1 MIGRAAT
8 HTILSFGKASRK
20 RGLPSCAAMA
30 FLRRV
35 FEPQP
40 AGPSAAAGE
49 LSAPQRATV
58 GRWPV
63 AVLAAVRRAPEL
75 VGLIGVAALLNLW
88 ALGRNGWAN
97 TYYSAAVRSMAA
109 SWHAFLYA
117 SMDRSGV
124 MTVDKPPL
132 SLWVQTLSV
141 RLFGFHP
148 LAILVPQALIGVASV
163 VLVYDLVRRRFGRVG
178 GFVAGLALATT
189 PIAVAMSR
197 DNNPDALLTL
207 CCVAAVWFAVRG
219 FEDGRTRWL
228 VLAGIAVGLGFE
240 TKMLVAFVVVPAI
253 VLAWLWIAP
262 RGRLAAIRQLLA
274 GGAAMLVVAG
284 AWPLLVM
291 LTPAS
296 DRPWISGTSD
306 NSILSLIFGYNGLGR
321 VTGQNGG
328 PGGGGANGAFAQGT
342 GPFRLLNA
350 SLGGQDGWL
359 LGLAI
364 AGAVVVGLACRVRRR
379 DPRTAWLV
387 VVAGSFLVTAALFSY
402 AHGIFHPYYVV
413 LLAPFTAA
421 LAGAGVA
428 AVLRR
433 ELPVALT
440 GTFVLVAGGVCEFV
454 VLHDYTTQ
462 LSWLRVVLPLICGG
476 AAGALFVLGDT
487 RARAWAMGA
496 GVAALLIAPT
506 IWAIDTLGY
515 STPSTFPAGGPQSE
529 NTAAPLAGGFPG
541 GFARGGFPA
550 QPGVTIPGAPPG
562 AGSAAGQAGGGSSSS
577 LFGGGN
583 QGTTPGRRPRF
594 GGAGGGFAGFGL
606 GGGGGGG
613 LFGSS
618 DPSLRPA
625 ETYVRSHG
633 GGTIAVAS
641 QSVAATAILAN
652 DANVAGIG
660 GFTGQESD
668 PSISWLAGE
677 VASGRIRWVLV
688 GGIVSTGVG
697 ARPGAEAAQN
707 AVVAACKPVSAVS
720 GSFYDCGGRAAA
732 LRALS

>member
-1 MIGRAAT
+1 MIGRAAA
-8 HTILSFGKASRK
+8 HTILSFAKASRK
-20 RGLPSCAAMA
+20 RGLQSCGAMA

-40 AGPSAAAGE
+40 AGPTTAGE
-49 LSAPQRATV
+49 LGAPQGATI
-58 GRWPV
+58 GRRPI

-88 ALGRNGWAN
+88 AIGRNGWAN

-109 SWHAFLYA
+109 SWHDFLYA

-163 VLVYDLVRRRFGRVG
+163 VLVYDLVRRRFGRIG

-387 VVAGSFLVTAALFSY
+387 VVAGSLLVTAALFSY

-433 ELPVALT
+433 ELPAAFA
-440 GTFVLVAGGVCEFV
+440 GTFVLVAGVICEFV
-454 VLHDYTTQ
+454 VLHDYTGQ

-476 AAGALFVLGDT
+476 AAGALFVLGDA
-487 RARAWAMGA
+487 RARTWAMGA

-506 IWAIDTLGY
+506 IWAVDTLGY
-515 STPSTFPAGGPQSE
+515 ATQSTFPAGGPQSE
-529 NTAAPLAGGFPG
+529 NTAVPLAGGFPG
-541 GFARGGFPA
+541 GFPRGGFPA
-550 QPGVTIPGAPPG
+550 QPGVTIPSGPPG
-562 AGSAAGQAGGGSSSS
+562 AGGSAGQAGGGSSSP

-583 QGTTPGRRPRF
+583 QGAAPGRRRTF
-594 GGAGGGFAGFGL
+594 GGPDGFAGFGF
-606 GGGGGGG
+606 GGGGGGFFRSG
-613 LFGSS
+613 
-618 DPSLRPA
+618 DASLSAA
-625 ETYVRSHG
+625 ETYARSHG
-633 GGTIAVAS
+633 GGTIAVAA
-641 QSVAATAILAN
+641 QTDAAAAILAN

-688 GGIVSTGVG
+688 GGIVTTGVG

-707 AVVAACKPVSAVS
+707 AAAAACKPVSAVS
-720 GSFYDCGGRAAA
+720 GSFYDCAGRAAA